1 MSRNVIAP
9 SRGTTT
15 TPQPQRALHLRRCD
29 YCRAGTVLGR
39 RAPRRTVPRPPG
51 WLLTTPCAP
60 PWLPAPKL
68 GPAPTPATPPGTPPS
83 LADAAAFSSK
93 QPWVTLPPGA
103 RAVPEFYELDA

>member
-15 TPQPQRALHLRRCD
+15 TPQPKRALHLRRCD

-39 RAPRRTVPRPPG
+39 RAPRCTVPRLPG

-60 PWLPAPKL
+60 LWLPDPKL
-68 GPAPTPATPPGTPPS
+68 GPAPAPATPLTPPTPPAI
-83 LADAAAFSSK
+83 ADAPVFGNTTAINEMHA
-93 QPWVTLPPGA
+93 
-103 RAVPEFYELDA
+103 